1 LLLSNYVAEA
11 PLHLRFHSCSL
22 RNFHISHF
30 WPLRSGTSAFHPLDL
45 LGHDLLLPGH
55 ILGTHAD
62 SILQPGLG
70 GQLQRLLR
78 RGSPTDDGFVAVEV
92 LGDLLEGSVAGLDVE
107 EVDSGQL
114 DGEPYAVED
123 VVFPSEVVE
132 CDGIDVLVEEDC
144 EGLIFGTVREEGGE
158 LT

>member
-1 LLLSNYVAEA
+1 
-11 PLHLRFHSCSL
+11 
-22 RNFHISHF
+22 
-30 WPLRSGTSAFHPLDL
+30 
-45 LGHDLLLPGH
+45 
-55 ILGTHAD
+55 
-62 SILQPGLG
+62 
-70 GQLQRLLR
+70 
-78 RGSPTDDGFVAVEV
+78 V